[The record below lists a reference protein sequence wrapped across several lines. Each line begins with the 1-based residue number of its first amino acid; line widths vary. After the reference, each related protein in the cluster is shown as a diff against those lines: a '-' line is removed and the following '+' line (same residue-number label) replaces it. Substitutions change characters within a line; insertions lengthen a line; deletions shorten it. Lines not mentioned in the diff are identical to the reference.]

1 MKFQNPP
8 IGLIIGLMLLSGLTA
23 CAPNP
28 VRFEPVVDVNWQEQ
42 QNRQKQL
49 HSWAISGRISVQ
61 TEYEGGQ
68 VDYTWQQHNLTDY
81 NIRLQAPMGAG
92 TTLIAGRKSGVSL
105 KTSSG
110 DELFDTDV
118 DRLMHSINGWPLP
131 VSGLQYWVRGL
142 PAPTSQ
148 YEISEW
154 KETGLPGVM
163 LQDGWRIEF
172 KKYKTVGNHHLPG
185 KLFINRLK
193 GDEEVD
199 VRLII
204 RQWTLGAELSADL
217 NKAQAQ

>member
-1 MKFQNPP
+1 
-8 IGLIIGLMLLSGLTA
+8 
-23 CAPNP
+23 
-28 VRFEPVVDVNWQEQ
+28 
-42 QNRQKQL
+42 
-49 HSWAISGRISVQ
+49 
-61 TEYEGGQ
+61 
-68 VDYTWQQHNLTDY
+68 
-81 NIRLQAPMGAG
+81 
-92 TTLIAGRKSGVSL
+92 
-105 KTSSG
+105 
-110 DELFDTDV
+110 
-118 DRLMHSINGWPLP
+118 
-131 VSGLQYWVRGL
+131 VRGL

-172 KKYKTVGNHHLPG
+172 KKYKTVGSHHLPG